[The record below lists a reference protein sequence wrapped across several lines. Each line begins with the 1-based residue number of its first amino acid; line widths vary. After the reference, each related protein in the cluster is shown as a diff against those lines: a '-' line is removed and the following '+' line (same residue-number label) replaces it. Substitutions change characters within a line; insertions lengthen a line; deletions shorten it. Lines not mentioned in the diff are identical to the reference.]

1 MDFEEFYAA
10 TYRRIVVAAAVTL
23 GNLTEAEDVVQE
35 AFERAHRHWPRI
47 RQYEDPEGW
56 VRRVTYNLS
65 LNTIRRAR
73 RKATALTR
81 LAGRL
86 PSADLPPPPE
96 IVDIHRALSRLP
108 IHYRAVLTLRYLLD
122 LSVRQIADTLELPEE
137 TVKSQLARGRR
148 RLRNELGGQ
157 IDGSAGEALW

>member
-10 TYRRIVVAAAVTL
+10 SYRRIVVAAAVTL
-23 GNLTEAEDVVQE
+23 GSLAEAEDVVQE

-47 RQYEDPEGW
+47 RGYEDPEGW

-65 LNTIRRAR
+65 LNTLRRAR

-81 LAGRL
+81 LAGRV
-86 PSADLPPPPE
+86 PGAELPPPPE
-96 IVDIHRALSRLP
+96 VLDLHRALGRLP

-122 LSVRQIADTLELPEE
+122 LPVQQIAQTLELPEE

-148 RLRNELGGQ
+148 RLKAELGEPT
-157 IDGSAGEALW
+157 DGSAEVGLW

>member
-23 GNLTEAEDVVQE
+23 GNIAEAEDVVQE

-47 RQYEDPEGW
+47 GQYEDPEGW

-81 LAGRL
+81 LAGL
-86 PSADLPPPPE
+86 VPSAALPPPPE
-96 IVDIHRALSRLP
+96 VLDLHRALSRLP
-108 IHYRAVLTLRYLLD
+108 IHYRAVLTMRYLLD
-122 LSVRQIADTLELPEE
+122 LSVRQIAETLDLPEE

-148 RLRNELGGQ
+148 RLRNELG
-157 IDGSAGEALW
+157 DETAGSTQEGLW